1 MKLATLI
8 NIQLAVSSLR
18 ANTMTAERALETPPL
33 PVYQE
38 ISKRLDSD
46 TVEIRSPEIINAVE
60 SLIAVCDTSVA
71 SGGEPL
77 SLHEKG
83 IIDHYL
89 PEELS
94 SLTLEDDHGV
104 SNQPAL

>member
-1 MKLATLI
+1 VAKLATLI

-18 ANTMTAERALETPPL
+18 GSTITAERVLEAPP
-33 PVYQE
+33 PPAYQE
-38 ISKRLDSD
+38 IPKELDPD
-46 TVEIRSPEIINAVE
+46 TVEIQSPEVINATK
-60 SLIAVCDTSVA
+60 SLGAISDLPSA
-71 SGGEPL
+71 SGGKAP
-77 SLHEKG
+77 SIPKKK

-104 SNQPAL
+104 SN

>member
-1 MKLATLI
+1 MTKLATLI

-18 ANTMTAERALETPPL
+18 GSAITAERALEAPP
-33 PVYQE
+33 PPAYKE
-38 ISKRLDSD
+38 IPKELDPD
-46 TVEIRSPEIINAVE
+46 TVEIQSPEVINATE
-60 SLIAVCDTSVA
+60 SLVAISDLPVA
-71 SGGEPL
+71 SGGEASSIP
-77 SLHEKG
+77 KKR

-104 SNQPAL
+104 SS